1 MNPDPKALRASLLK
15 RELELQR
22 LIRQMKLDQL
32 NQSPV
37 YKNLGQE
44 LVTLKKQIL
53 ALEEASYG

>member
-53 ALEEASYG
+53 ALEEALY

>member
-32 NQSPV
+32 HKSAV
-37 YKNLGQE
+37 YKNLGEE
-44 LVTLKKQIL
+44 LDTLKKRIL
-53 ALEEASYG
+53 ALEEALY

>member
-53 ALEEASYG
+53 ALEGALY

>member
-32 NQSPV
+32 NKSPV
-37 YKNLGQE
+37 YKNLAQE
-44 LVTLKKQIL
+44 LETLKKQIL
-53 ALEEASYG
+53 ALEEALY